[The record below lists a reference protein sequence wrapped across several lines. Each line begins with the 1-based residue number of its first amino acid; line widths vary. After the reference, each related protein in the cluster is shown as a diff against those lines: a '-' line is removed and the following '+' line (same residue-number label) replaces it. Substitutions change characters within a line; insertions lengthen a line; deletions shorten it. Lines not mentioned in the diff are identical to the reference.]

1 MSQPKRC
8 PTCGQSQKRSLP
20 QNARLHKLFTMM
32 SEQLKGKDGLYHP
45 TMYWK
50 VLSKDKWLGYDEVQH
65 PDGRI
70 IYALKSTANLTV
82 DELNSF
88 MNEVERYCALRG
100 IYLQE

>member
-8 PTCGQSQKRSLP
+8 PTCGNVPKRSLP

-100 IYLQE
+100 IYLQD

>member
-8 PTCGQSQKRSLP
+8 PTCGQSQRRSLP

-88 MNEVERYCALRG
+88 MNEVVRYCALRG
-100 IYLQE
+100 IYLQD